1 MLRTR
6 TSIEW
11 RKAALPA
18 MAVLVLGL
26 AAGCAR
32 FPQNASPVTGKRLII
47 TLTVAGE
54 IDPNY
59 HYYVAFDTSG
69 TSAPGPLP
77 VVAKPW
83 GNGWGT
89 GNITNYV
96 VYDGLQPQGYGV
108 YRIVPGTDL
117 LTKEYVGPPV
127 SWVSPPAGAN
137 RLQFTID
144 LAQLATTAVPVD
156 KIDLVNI
163 NFITTD
169 VVPLDPNA
177 SVDKHYDALGPVGND
192 FITISVKTNQTYS
205 NSQTAVEG
213 PDDVALPNL
222 DIIDWSVEVQG
233 N

>member
-1 MLRTR
+1 MLRST
-6 TSIEW
+6 TSIKW
-11 RKAALPA
+11 RKAAVLA
-18 MAVLVLGL
+18 MPVFLLGF

-32 FPQNASPVTGKRLII
+32 FPSNALPVTGKRLII

-77 VVAKPW
+77 VVARPW

-89 GNITNYV
+89 GSITNYV
-96 VYDGLQPQGYGV
+96 IYDRSQPQGYGV
-108 YRIVPGTDL
+108 YRIVPSTDL
-117 LTKEYVGPPV
+117 LMKEYVGPPV
-127 SWVSPPAGAN
+127 SWVNPPAGAN
-137 RLQFTID
+137 RLEFTID
-144 LAQLATTAVPVD
+144 LVQLATAAVPAD

-163 NFITTD
+163 NFVTTD
-169 VVPLDPNA
+169 IVPVDPNA
-177 SVDKHYDALGPVGND
+177 PVDKHYDALGPGGND

-213 PDDVALPNL
+213 PGDVVLPNL
-222 DIIDWSVEVQG
+222 DIIDWSIEVQG